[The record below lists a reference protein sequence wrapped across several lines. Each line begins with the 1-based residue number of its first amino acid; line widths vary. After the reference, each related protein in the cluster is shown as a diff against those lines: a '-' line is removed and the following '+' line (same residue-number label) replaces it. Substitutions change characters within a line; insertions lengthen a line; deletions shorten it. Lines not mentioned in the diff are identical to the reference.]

1 MAEEAKV
8 RGNDAYKKGN
18 YASALSHYT
27 RAINLQPNE
36 ANYYGNRSAALFMLQ
51 RYLDALEDCRQG
63 LSLQP
68 DHMKLL
74 TRAGKC
80 CLVLGRLDEARGY
93 YSTAVAAYPD
103 NDSVKSDAKEAD
115 EAKENEQMYQQC
127 RRNEQ
132 FPQANTFLDRVL
144 AAATHSIDHKL
155 LKAELL
161 LDSKQPKEALDFIAA
176 LPQDVVGVRL
186 LRALALHYSSPT
198 ISTEARE
205 ILQAT
210 LQADPNSDRARA
222 TLASMTEME
231 RLKNEGNKHFQAGRS
246 AEALTAYTQALEL
259 DPRHK
264 FFNSTILANRAAAYM
279 KQKDYLKALE
289 DCNRSLSLNP
299 DYTKAYLR
307 RANVHMQLEDY
318 EEAVH
323 DYNRV
328 RDMDPSTP
336 EIDDFI
342 YLAKNNA
349 KKRGKK
355 DYYQI
360 LGVEKTAS
368 DADLKRAYRQLA
380 LKWHPDKNAETQE
393 KRAHAEKMFKD
404 VNEAYAVLSDR
415 SKRSRY
421 DMGMDVDGPDMG
433 GMGGG
438 FAGFDPSSI
447 FQMFFNGGG
456 GEGEGFP
463 AGFGGHPFG
472 GGRSGGFG
480 GAPFG
485 DMFSQMG
492 GGGRQSS
499 FPGGMKFTFK
509 R

>member
-1 MAEEAKV
+1 MAEEAKIK
-8 RGNDAYKKGN
+8 GNDAYKKGN
-18 YASALSHYT
+18 YTSALSHYT
-27 RAINLQPNE
+27 RAISQDPNE
-36 ANYYGNRSAALFMLQ
+36 PNYYGNRSAAYYMLQ
-51 RYLDALEDCRQG
+51 RYAEALEDCVKG
-63 LSLQP
+63 LTLQEN
-68 DHMKLL
+68 HMKLL

-80 CLVLGRLDEARGY
+80 CLVLGRIDEARRY
-93 YSTAVAAYPD
+93 YAAAVSAYPD
-103 NDSVKSDAKEAD
+103 SDPVKTDAREA
-115 EAKENEQMYQQC
+115 EETKENLEMYYQC

-144 AAATHSIDHKL
+144 AVATHSIDHKL

-161 LDSKQPKEALDFIAA
+161 LDSMQPKEALEFVSG
-176 LPQDVVGVRL
+176 LPQDVTGVRL

-198 ISTEARE
+198 ISNEAKE
-205 ILQAT
+205 IFQET
-210 LQADPNSDRARA
+210 LRIDPENERARSS
-222 TLASMTEME
+222 LACMTEME

-246 AEALTAYTQALEL
+246 AEALAAYTQALEL
-259 DPRHK
+259 DPKHK

-289 DCNRSLSLNP
+289 DCNRSLALNP

-349 KKRGKK
+349 KKKGKK

-360 LGVEKTAS
+360 LGVEKNVL
-368 DADLKRAYRQLA
+368 DDQLKRAYRLLA
-380 LKWHPDKNAETQE
+380 LKWHPDKNSDTQE
-393 KRAHAEKMFKD
+393 KRAIAEKMFKD

-415 SKRSRY
+415 EKRRRY
-421 DMGMDVDGPDMG
+421 DMGMDVDGPDM

-447 FQMFFNGGG
+447 FQMFFNGQGG
-456 GEGEGFP
+456 DGEGIPGGFSFGGNP
-463 AGFGGHPFG
+463 FGGRSSGFGG
-472 GGRSGGFG
+472 S
-480 GAPFG
+480 PFG
-485 DMFSQMG
+485 DMFGQMG
-492 GGGRQSS
+492 GGGH
-499 FPGGMKFTFK
+499 PGATKFTYK
-509 R
+509 RR